1 MKEQYENTK
10 IEIIYIESDD
20 VIRTSL
26 EDGEGEKED
35 DF

>member
-1 MKEQYENTK
+1 MKEQYVNA
-10 IEIIYIESDD
+10 EIDILFLESSD

-26 EDGEGEKED
+26 DDGEGEKED

>member
-1 MKEQYENTK
+1 MKEKYENV
-10 IEIIYIESDD
+10 EIDILFLESRN

-26 EDGEGEKED
+26 SDGEGEKED